1 MAALLTVYS
10 MPPLQFRSFCFYPF
24 TIIFRRTPLTLVSE
38 LIFWGVIH
46 NGVDIHVEFVSL
58 FLFWRE
64 RINIYV
70 TDTPIKYPG
79 VRLYEFSNAGPS
91 EYTPFLHIEKTEI
104 FISSRQN
111 FESFF
116 TMTFLYISNFL

>member
-1 MAALLTVYS
+1 MAAFFSVYS
-10 MPPLQFRSFCFYPF
+10 MPPLQFRSFCFYLLN
-24 TIIFRRTPLTLVSE
+24 IIFRRTPLTLDSE
-38 LIFWGVIH
+38 LIFWGVLYK
-46 NGVDIHVEFVSL
+46 GVDIHVEFVSL

-91 EYTPFLHIEKTEI
+91 EYTPFLYIEKTEI
-104 FISSRQN
+104 FITSRQN
-111 FESFF
+111 FESLF
-116 TMTFLYISNFL
+116 TMTFLYTSNFL